1 MTGDRT
7 RRVRVTATA
16 ENDIRNILQWTH
28 ERFGDAQVRIYGET
42 LTRAIQALTE
52 GPIVPGSR
60 RRDEIGEG
68 LFTLHVARGRRKGR
82 HLVLYR
88 VGDNNTSR
96 MIEVLR
102 LLHDSM
108 DLVRHV
114 PAKEPD
120 RDTIHD
126 YTA

>member
-1 MTGDRT
+1 M
-7 RRVRVTATA
+7 
-16 ENDIRNILQWTH
+16 
-28 ERFGDAQVRIYGET
+28 
-42 LTRAIQALTE
+42 
-52 GPIVPGSR
+52 GSR

-68 LFTLHVARGRRKGR
+68 LFTLHVSRGRRKGR

-88 VGDNNTSR
+88 VGDKGMSR

-114 PAKEPD
+114 F
-120 RDTIHD
+120 
-126 YTA
+126 TATDNAAT